1 MAKLQKNLKRLA
13 LAKYC
18 FFCIFAAIM
27 SIDNI
32 NSKIDFNAPVDRRGT
47 GCVKFDNLKTVYG
60 REDLTPL
67 WVADM
72 DFEVA
77 PAISKALDERMK
89 HHVYGYAIS
98 SPGYYQ
104 SIINWVGNR
113 YDLEVTPDEITYIP
127 GIVRGIALAV
137 NYFTRPGDKILI
149 QPPVYHPF
157 RNISEGNNRV
167 VVENPLVLH
176 PDGSYSMDLDG
187 LRKTV
192 ETERPKLMI
201 LCNPHNPAGIQ
212 WDEET
217 LREVARIA
225 AANDMIVISDE
236 IHGDLMLDG
245 KRHVSFPT
253 VSREASDVSIVFG
266 APSKTFNIAGLVSS
280 WAVIKNPAVREGFFH
295 WLEVNEFNAP
305 TFFATIATE
314 AAYNQSASWL
324 DDLLVYMAGNIDF
337 MEQWFA
343 QNLPA
348 VKVLRPDAS
357 FLVWLDCRD
366 LGLDHDKLVELMTD
380 KARLA
385 LNDGAMFGK
394 EGSGFMRFNAGTRR
408 EVIKTALEQL
418 KQAVESL

>member
-1 MAKLQKNLKRLA
+1 MNSEELNLT
-13 LAKYC
+13 
-18 FFCIFAAIM
+18 F
-27 SIDNI
+27 
-32 NSKIDFNAPVDRRGT
+32 DFDKPVDRCAT

-60 REDLTPL
+60 RDDLTPL

-77 PAISKALDERMK
+77 PAISKALTERVC
-89 HHVYGYAIS
+89 HHVYGYAIP
-98 SPGYYQ
+98 SPGYYP
-104 SIINWVGNR
+104 SIINWVGKR
-113 YDLEVTPDEITYIP
+113 YCLEVKPDEITYIP
-127 GIVRGIALAV
+127 GIVRGIALVV
-137 NYFTRPGDKILI
+137 NYFTKPGDKVLI

-167 VVENPLVLH
+167 VVENPLVLN
-176 PDGSYSMDLDG
+176 PDGTYSMDLVA

-192 ETERPKLMI
+192 ETEHPRLMI

-225 AANDMIVISDE
+225 AANDMIVVSDE

-253 VSREASDVSIVFG
+253 VSREAADVSIVFG

-280 WAVIKNPAVREGFFH
+280 WVVIKNPEIRNGFFH

-305 TFFATIATE
+305 TFFATISTE
-314 AAYNQSASWL
+314 AAYNEGEPWL
-324 DDLLVYMAGNIDF
+324 DALLEYLAGNVDF

-343 QNLPA
+343 ENLPA
-348 VKVLRPDAS
+348 IKVLRPDAS
-357 FLVWLDCRD
+357 FLVWLDFRA
-366 LGLDHDKLVELMTD
+366 LGLDHDSLVSLVTD
-380 KARLA
+380 NARLA

-418 KQAVESL
+418 KKAVDSL